1 MSNWTHV
8 AGIVRI
14 DNIVGSTDFSEKT
27 IRDIIGKELRFDD
40 TPEVWDDAYE
50 YPGDYLPLG
59 SEGSLYATIWKNP
72 NKGSLDAYTVSIFG
86 DLRDHDSAIDVVK
99 WFKNKVVILDCV
111 SFGIRNACVTARNET
126 NGVTNWTYDDNT
138 ESAFFNDN
146 HECAVIISDDI
157 GVTMCINGGD
167 TMEFDDYNSAIAE
180 LELYNFLVE

>member
-8 AGIVRI
+8 AGI
-14 DNIVGSTDFSEKT
+14 
-27 IRDIIGKELRFDD
+27 IRVDYFGGNLVDKINDIIGKEIHFNSSGDEWEDFDKNPD
-40 TPEVWDDAYE
+40 N
-50 YPGDYLPLG
+50 YLPCG
-59 SEGSLYATIWKNP
+59 SEGSLHMELWKNP
-72 NKGSLDAYTVSIFG
+72 NKSAMAAYTVSIFG
-86 DLRDHDSAIDVVK
+86 DLRDHDSAIDIVK

-146 HECAVIISDDI
+146 HGCAVIISDDI